1 MKVTYNQIL
10 SAREA
15 LGKLSDKPLPM
26 KEAVSLA
33 RLIKKLNGEL
43 EVFNGKQR
51 ELFEKYGKADE
62 NGGYRIEEENQA
74 AFSSQLQELLD
85 VEIDVDVQKVCIE
98 KEIDIEAA
106 VVLSAEDFVE
116 FKTE

>member
-33 RLIKKLNGEL
+33 RMIKKLNGEL
-43 EVFNGKQR
+43 EVFNEKQK
-51 ELFEKYGKADE
+51 ELFEKYGKPDE
-62 NGGYRIEEENQA
+62 IGGYMIEEENQLE
-74 AFSSQLQELLD
+74 FSSHFEQLLSVEF
-85 VEIDVDVQKVCIE
+85 EIDAERVHVQSN
-98 KEIDIEAA
+98 IDIEAS
-106 VVLSAEDFVE
+106 VVLATEAFVE
-116 FKTE
+116 FETE